1 MSKSTEVRDVTRRA
15 HLVTF
20 LVALAACLAAVLWM
34 AAPYLLSLLLGGTLA
49 MLAFPTYEWLQR
61 RRLGPRLAAGL
72 LTGLLLL
79 VVIAPLTGF
88 TITAVKQGVAVS
100 RDLGEIKEFS
110 PKALT
115 RALSRWQ
122 LVSLVLGGPA
132 EVTAKLTGAIQGSGK
147 FAAAAIVRLGK
158 GIPEF
163 LLQLMLGMIAFFF
176 FLLNGVQFMEWLL
189 GLGIFDRTM
198 QGQLVKAFR
207 DATIS
212 AVAGGFAA
220 AASQA
225 VLICAGYLVLGIPG
239 AFLAGG
245 LTFIFSW
252 VPVLGTVPAVLAG
265 LLYLYVNGTS
275 LAMAL
280 LAVIG
285 LLAAVVD
292 NLVQPLVMKGKS
304 GMHPLVGL
312 VAIVSGIQ
320 MFGIMGVFV
329 GPILVAMLLSLLR
342 IWPVIKIGLG
352 IKPEGLSP
360 ERP

>member
-1 MSKSTEVRDVTRRA
+1 MHKTAQAQDVTRRA

-20 LVALAACLAAVLWM
+20 LAALAACLAAVLWM

-49 MLAFPTYEWLQR
+49 MLAFPAYQWLQR
-61 RRLGPRLAAGL
+61 RRLGPRLAAGA

-79 VVIAPLTGF
+79 VVIAPLTAF
-88 TITAVKQGVAVS
+88 TITAVKQGIAVS
-100 RDLGEIKEFS
+100 RELGEIKEFS

-115 RALSRWQ
+115 RALGRWQ
-122 LVSLVLGGPA
+122 LVGAVVGGPA
-132 EVTAKLTGAIQGSGK
+132 EVTAKLTGAIQGAGR
-147 FAAAAIVRLGK
+147 FAASAVVRFGK

-163 LLQLMLGMIAFFF
+163 LLQLLLGMIAFFF
-176 FLLNGVQFMEWLL
+176 FLLNGVQFIEWLL
-189 GLGIFDRTM
+189 GLGVFDRSM

-225 VLICAGYLVLGIPG
+225 VLICAGFLVLGIPG

-252 VPVLGTVPAVLAG
+252 IPVLGTVPALAAG
-265 LLYLYVNGTS
+265 MLYLYVSGTALS
-275 LAMAL
+275 MGL

-285 LLAAVVD
+285 FLAAVVD

-342 IWPVIKIGLG
+342 IWPLIKGSLG
-352 IKPEGLSP
+352 IKAEEPDQG
-360 ERP
+360 RP

>member
-1 MSKSTEVRDVTRRA
+1 MLKTTEVQDVTRRA

-20 LVALAACLAAVLWM
+20 LAALAACLAAVLWM

-49 MLAFPTYEWLQR
+49 MLAFPMYEWLQR
-61 RRLGPRLAAGL
+61 RRLGPRLAAGA

-79 VVIAPLTGF
+79 LVIAPLTGF
-88 TITAVKQGVAVS
+88 TITAVKQGISIS

-122 LVSLVLGGPA
+122 LVSVLLGGPA
-132 EVTAKLTGAIQGSGK
+132 EVTARLTGAIQDAGK
-147 FAAAAIVRLGK
+147 FATSAVVRLGK

-163 LLQLMLGMIAFFF
+163 LLQLVLGMIAFFF
-176 FLLNGVQFMEWLL
+176 FLLNGLQFMEWLL
-189 GLGIFDRTM
+189 GLGIFDRSM

-225 VLICAGYLVLGIPG
+225 VLIFAGFLVLGIPG

-252 VPVLGTVPAVLAG
+252 IPVLGTVPALLAG
-265 LLYLYVNGTS
+265 MLYLYVAGTPLS
-275 LAMAL
+275 MAL
-280 LAVIG
+280 LGVIG
-285 LLAAVVD
+285 ALAAIVD

-312 VAIVSGIQ
+312 VAIISGIQ

-329 GPILVAMLLSLLR
+329 GPILVAMLLSLFR
-342 IWPVIKIGLG
+342 IWPLIRGVLG
-352 IKPEGLSP
+352 IKA
-360 ERP
+360 

>member
-1 MSKSTEVRDVTRRA
+1 MTKSEEIQEVTRRA

-20 LVALAACLAAVLWM
+20 LAALAACLAAVLWM

-49 MLAFPTYEWLQR
+49 MLAFPAYQWLQR
-61 RRLGPRLAAGL
+61 RRLGPRLAAGV

-88 TITAVKQGVAVS
+88 TIMAVKQGIAIS
-100 RDLGEIKEFS
+100 RGLGEIKEFS

-122 LVSLVLGGPA
+122 LTSIVLGRPA
-132 EVTAKLTGAIQGSGK
+132 EVTARLTGAIQDAGK
-147 FAAAAIVRLGK
+147 LATSAVVRLGK
-158 GIPEF
+158 GIPEL
-163 LLQLMLGMIAFFF
+163 LLQLVLGMIAFFF
-176 FLLNGVQFMEWLL
+176 FLLNGLQFMEWLL
-189 GLGIFDRTM
+189 GLGVFDRKM
-198 QGQLVKAFR
+198 QEQLVRAFR

-225 VLICAGYLVLGIPG
+225 ALIWAGFLVLGIPG

-252 VPVLGTVPAVLAG
+252 VPVLGTLPALVAG
-265 LLYLYVNGTS
+265 MFYLYVSGTS
-275 LAMAL
+275 LGMWL

-285 LLAAVVD
+285 ILAGLVD

-312 VAIVSGIQ
+312 VAIISGIQ
-320 MFGIMGVFV
+320 LFGIMGVVV
-329 GPILVAMLLSLLR
+329 GPILVAILLSLLR
-342 IWPVIKIGLG
+342 IWPVIRGGLG
-352 IKPEGLSP
+352 IKA
-360 ERP
+360 